1 MLGYTNP
8 CATLLHKQCEAAPV
22 MTQGVYDLVLSLL
35 VDVPFAM
42 QVRGIRSPWLSIKQA
57 KHTFIL

>member
-8 CATLLHKQCEAAPV
+8 WANLLRKQCEAAPV
-22 MTQGVYDLVLSLL
+22 MTQGVYDVVLSLL

-42 QVRGIRSPWLSIKQA
+42 QVRGIHSPWLSIKQT